1 MKENPLQEILQ
12 ALRNDSSTSTSQPFS
27 PTKSS
32 LAVNTLWFGSLC
44 LTLFSA
50 LSAVLAKGWLAKY
63 IPATPGE
70 SSSDACERHLRA
82 MRAGQWRLSAIVA
95 AIPFLIQ
102 MALFLFFIG
111 LVILTLNDN
120 FGIGLSVLILI
131 LLATALYILT
141 TILPWFSPACP
152 FQTTISDFIPGVAG
166 KGLYKDSAA
175 TEQRPAG
182 PPSKPIFETFSAG
195 WRAIVDFLRQAHRK
209 PEQAEL
215 EADMLAWVVTKSTN
229 DDTIEEAVRAI
240 AGAEPS
246 ILLRDS
252 LHRSGV
258 SAVFCQRFSQCFKR
272 VPGLGIS
279 VADVSRA
286 EAYIY
291 AMLQLVQPF
300 HQSEDPIQL
309 SPLLSLLTLGQPLHR
324 WDDFKP
330 CLQALVCALRI
341 GILLGKGEDD
351 NTDQWERTKKSLTEM
366 AGMGSM
372 PYVRRLLVTAAV
384 QGLLLGGT
392 NLRRQCGLILSKQ
405 FQIGELTS
413 CDWEQH
419 SDHNSADCRKTVG
432 ESDDIQCKFSYLFA
446 LNKHSGCPNLIAT
459 QRW

>member
-1 MKENPLQEILQ
+1 M
-12 ALRNDSSTSTSQPFS
+12 
-27 PTKSS
+27 
-32 LAVNTLWFGSLC
+32 
-44 LTLFSA
+44 
-50 LSAVLAKGWLAKY
+50 LAKGWLAKY

-120 FGIGLSVLILI
+120 FGIGLSVLVLI

-166 KGLYKDSAA
+166 KGLYKGSA
-175 TEQRPAG
+175 TEQRPPA

-195 WRAIVDFLRQAHRK
+195 WKAIVDFLRQAHRK
-209 PEQAEL
+209 PEQPEL
-215 EADMLAWVVTKSTN
+215 EADMLAWVLTKSTK
-229 DDTIEEAVRAI
+229 DDSIEEAVRAI
-240 AGAEPS
+240 AGAKS
-246 ILLRDS
+246 TIFLRDS
-252 LHRSGV
+252 LHRDGV
-258 SAVFCQRFSQCFKR
+258 SAVFCQRFSRCFKR
-272 VPGLGIS
+272 VPGLGVS
-279 VADVSRA
+279 VDDVSGA

-300 HQSEDPIQL
+300 HQSEDPIHL
-309 SPLLSLLTLGQPLHR
+309 SPLLSLLMLGQPLHR
-324 WDDFKP
+324 WDNFKP

-341 GILLGKGEDD
+341 GILLGNGNDD
-351 NTDQWERTKKSLTEM
+351 DTDQWEQTKRSLAKM

-372 PYVRRLLVTAAV
+372 PYVRRLLVMAAV
-384 QGLLLGGT
+384 QGLLSGGT

-405 FQIGELTS
+405 LQIGELTL
-413 CDWEQH
+413 CDWERHTEQ
-419 SDHNSADCRKTVG
+419 NSADCRKTVG
-432 ESDDIQCKFSYLFA
+432 ECGDIRRKLA
-446 LNKHSGCPNLIAT
+446 NLHGANI
-459 QRW
+459 